1 MIFWKGIITG
11 LILSLPFGPVG
22 IYCMEKAMIE
32 GEKKAYISA
41 LGMVTVDIIYGIIS
55 FLFISRVESYVIK
68 FETPLKVLISV
79 FLIFVGS
86 KKFFGK
92 PKVKE
97 VEDDN
102 YTLVQDYFET
112 FLLAIFNISSILVI
126 AGIYTLLGVLCN
138 PIREMSVLELG
149 TGIGIGG
156 ASLWFT
162 TIFLIYHFKKKV
174 TMDILLKLSKL
185 SGLIIL
191 IFGIA
196 TIIFAFYK

>member
-1 MIFWKGIITG
+1 MIFLKGIITG

-32 GEKKAYISA
+32 GEKKAYVSA

-79 FLIFVGS
+79 FLIFMGS

-97 VEDDN
+97 IEDDN

>member
-1 MIFWKGIITG
+1 MIFLKGIITG
-11 LILSLPFGPVG
+11 LILSLPLGPVG

-32 GEKKAYISA
+32 GEKKAYVSA

-55 FLFISRVESYVIK
+55 FLFISRVEYYVIK

-92 PKVKE
+92 PKFKE
-97 VEDDN
+97 IEDDN

-126 AGIYTLLGVLCN
+126 AGIYTLLGILDR
-138 PIREMSVLELG
+138 PIGELTVLELG
-149 TGIGIGG
+149 SGIGIGG
-156 ASLWFT
+156 SSLWFL

-174 TMDILLKLSKL
+174 TMGILLKLSKL

>member
-1 MIFWKGIITG
+1 MIFLKGIITG

-32 GEKKAYISA
+32 GEKKAYVST

-55 FLFISRVESYVIK
+55 FLFISRVEGYVIK

-79 FLIFVGS
+79 FLIYVGS

-92 PKVKE
+92 PKVKAI
-97 VEDDN
+97 EDDN
-102 YTLVQDYFET
+102 FTLVQDYFET
-112 FLLAIFNISSILVI
+112 FLLAVFNISSILVI
-126 AGIYTLLGVLCN
+126 AGIYTFLGILDS
-138 PIREMSVLELG
+138 PIGEMTVLELG
-149 TGIGIGG
+149 SGIGIGG
-156 ASLWFT
+156 ASLWFL
-162 TIFLIYHFKKKV
+162 TICLIYHFKKKV
-174 TMDILLKLSKL
+174 TMEILFKLSKL
-185 SGLIIL
+185 SGLLIL

>member
-32 GEKKAYISA
+32 GEKKAYVSA

-92 PKVKE
+92 LKVKE

-126 AGIYTLLGVLCN
+126 AGIYTLLGILDS
-138 PIREMSVLELG
+138 PIREMTVLELG

>member
-1 MIFWKGIITG
+1 MIFLKGIITG

-32 GEKKAYISA
+32 GEKKAYVSA

-102 YTLVQDYFET
+102 YTLVQF
-112 FLLAIFNISSILVI
+112 
-126 AGIYTLLGVLCN
+126 
-138 PIREMSVLELG
+138 
-149 TGIGIGG
+149 
-156 ASLWFT
+156 
-162 TIFLIYHFKKKV
+162 
-174 TMDILLKLSKL
+174 
-185 SGLIIL
+185 
-191 IFGIA
+191 
-196 TIIFAFYK
+196 